1 LKRLF
6 LAFACLCCQ
15 VAWGQD
21 RQSSVADY
29 LGPGVLSRG
38 AREIGRRAGQDVDL
52 RLYAGASAVY
62 DNGLNPVSVDERGS
76 LVRVGGIFGVE
87 VNLGL
92 YGKKNFRR
100 GMLGIDYQSFYRH
113 YIENPFYSG
122 TNQQLTVG
130 YTWQKSRRIVFDFRQ
145 SASTTPF
152 ASSLALGLPTA
163 GPVDQTSL
171 LFDNRTDA
179 LQSSVDMTYIASQRT
194 SYTIGGDWTGIF
206 RRSKALVGVRGYSL
220 RGHMQHRTSARTT
233 LGVSYQHSHYDFPG
247 LFGGSDMDM
256 FSGFYSRQFGRAWIL
271 SLSAGVYHSQVEGV
285 TRVNLDPLFAALL
298 GIQQVSVPFYA
309 SNYVPYGGVG
319 LTRSFRNA
327 VWNVNYQRS
336 IMPGNG
342 VYLTSRQESAASTFS
357 YTGIRRWSL
366 SANVSYSSLRTL
378 GQGLA
383 PYTVVSGGGDVAFRI
398 TDFLQIGGGYLA
410 RHQEVNLTTFR
421 RNSSRTVVSIYFSPG
436 NVPISFR

>member
-1 LKRLF
+1 M
-6 LAFACLCCQ
+6 LAFCCTQ
-15 VAWGQD
+15 AAWGQN
-21 RQSSVADY
+21 QQGSIAGY
-29 LGPGVLSRG
+29 LGPGMLARG

-52 RLYAGASAVY
+52 RMYAGASAVY
-62 DNGLNPVSVDERGS
+62 DNGLNPVSLDERGN
-76 LVRVGGIFGVE
+76 LIQVGGIFGAE
-87 VNLGL
+87 VNLGV
-92 YGKKNFRR
+92 YGKRNFRR
-100 GMLGIDYQSFYRH
+100 GVLGVDYLGFFRH
-113 YIENPFYSG
+113 YIDNPFYSG
-122 TNQQLTVG
+122 ANQQLTIG

-152 ASSLALGLPTA
+152 ASSLALGVPTA

-179 LQSSVDMTYIASQRT
+179 LQSSVDMTYVASQRT

-220 RGHMQHRTSARTT
+220 RGNLQHRTSARTT
-233 LGVSYQHSHYDFPG
+233 LGFSYQHSHYEFPG
-247 LFGGSDMDM
+247 LFGGSDMDL
-256 FSGFYSRQFGRAWIL
+256 FSGFYSRQLGRAWIL
-271 SLSAGVYHSQVEGV
+271 SLSAGLYHAQAEGLA
-285 TRVNLDPLFAALL
+285 RVNLDPLMAALL

-319 LTRSFRNA
+319 LTRTFRTA
-327 VWNVNYQRS
+327 AWNVNYQRS
-336 IMPGNG
+336 IAPGNG

-366 SANVSYSSLRTL
+366 SANASYSSLRTI

-383 PYTVVSGGGDVAFRI
+383 PYIVVSAGGDVAFTI
-398 TDFLQIGGGYLA
+398 TDFLQIGGGFLA
-410 RHQEVNLTTFR
+410 RHQDVNLTAFR

-436 NVPISFR
+436 NLPISLR